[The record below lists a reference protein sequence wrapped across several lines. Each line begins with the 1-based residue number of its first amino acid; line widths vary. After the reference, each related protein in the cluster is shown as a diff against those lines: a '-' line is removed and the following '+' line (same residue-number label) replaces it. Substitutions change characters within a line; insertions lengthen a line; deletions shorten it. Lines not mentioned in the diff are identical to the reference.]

1 MIIGNED
8 LYGDDIR
15 NYYNTPC
22 VVRLTNDKT
31 MGNNSFPD
39 GKALRRQR
47 RSKIIRKRKGRL

>member
-1 MIIGNED
+1 MGNED

-31 MGNNSFPD
+31 MGNNSFSD